1 VISVQKFEVD
11 VEDEG
16 RGLLAKG
23 DADTILSVM
32 LRVYQFELE
41 MSLAKETHGHS
52 QTQDEG
58 ISRREVSQEGES
70 PSRLSV
76 LKEVRPEQPIS
87 ILQLRADRP
96 LNETSTTLEFV
107 IVSLC

>member
-1 VISVQKFEVD
+1 M
-11 VEDEG
+11 EDEDK
-16 RGLLAKG
+16 GLLSKG

-32 LRVYQFELE
+32 LRIYQFELE
-41 MSLAKETHGHS
+41 MSLAKETHGRS

-58 ISRREVSQEGES
+58 TSKREESQEGES

-76 LKEVRPEQPIS
+76 FKDVRPEQPIN
-87 ILQLRADRP
+87 ILQLKANRA
-96 LNETSTTLEFV
+96 LSETSTTLEFV